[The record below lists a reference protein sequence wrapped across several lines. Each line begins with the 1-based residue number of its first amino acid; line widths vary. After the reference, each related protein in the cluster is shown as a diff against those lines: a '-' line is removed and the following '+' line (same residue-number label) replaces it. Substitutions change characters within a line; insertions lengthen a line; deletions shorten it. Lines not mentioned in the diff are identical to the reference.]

1 MEPHRKGLA
10 FSIYEVPVSSIFYNG
25 PSRPMNFYHHDAINE
40 AMTGLWTHTSSST
53 FLNEAPERRGLAL
66 ERNQL
71 KSSSA
76 MGLAHGQLRQYR
88 TRESENIGAAGP
100 AFWING
106 PTAPRTPS
114 PR

>member
-1 MEPHRKGLA
+1 
-10 FSIYEVPVSSIFYNG
+10 
-25 PSRPMNFYHHDAINE
+25 MNFYHHDAINE

-88 TRESENIGAAGP
+88 TRESVKYRRCRTSVLDQWTYGAKDTLTKVMNAFHVSAGTGFVVEP
-100 AFWING
+100 IPN
-106 PTAPRTPS
+106 S
-114 PR
+114 